1 MHPRLAAPRLAAAVL
16 ALFLAL
22 APAAAPAQVA
32 VFARAGAW
40 EAFGGTT
47 DDGKRLCGIS
57 TSGEGSWLG
66 VKYFKGDNGFT
77 IQLSSTDWTVKD
89 GEQVKVVMRFDRL
102 SPWAGAATGFHMSDG
117 DAALEL
123 EVPADKLALW
133 LREFRQ
139 SNTLLVEFP
148 EAPDVEDWKVDL
160 AGTTAI
166 TDRMIAC
173 MDRL

>member
-1 MHPRLAAPRLAAAVL
+1 MRARLAALL
-16 ALFLAL
+16 ALSLAL
-22 APAAAPAQVA
+22 ASPALAEVV

-40 EAFGGTT
+40 EAYGGTNA
-47 DDGKRLCGIS
+47 DGKRLCGIS
-57 TSGEGSWLG
+57 TSGEGMWIG
-66 VKYFKGDNGFT
+66 VKYFRGDDGFT
-77 IQLSSTDWTVKD
+77 VQLSSTDWTVKN
-89 GEQVKVVMRFDRL
+89 GEKVKVIMRFDRL
-102 SPWAGAATGFHMSDG
+102 SPWTGAATGFHMSDG

-123 EVPADKLALW
+123 DIPADKLGLW

-148 EAPDVEDWKVDL
+148 DAPDVEDWKVSL

>member
-1 MHPRLAAPRLAAAVL
+1 MRRRLAAALL
-16 ALFLAL
+16 AASLA
-22 APAAAPAQVA
+22 AIPPAFAEVT

-47 DDGKRLCGIS
+47 DDRKKVCGIS
-57 TSGEGSWLG
+57 TSGEGLWFG
-66 VKYFKGDNGFT
+66 VKYFKGDDGFT
-77 IQLSSTDWTVKD
+77 VQLSSSDWTVKD
-89 GEQVKVVMRFDRL
+89 GEKVKVTMRFDRL
-102 SPWAGAATGFHMSDG
+102 SPWSGPATGFHMSDG

-123 EVPADKLALW
+123 DIPANRLSLW

-148 EAPDVEDWKVDL
+148 DAPDVEDWKVSL

-173 MDRL
+173 MDAM

>member
-1 MHPRLAAPRLAAAVL
+1 MRPRLAAALL
-16 ALFLAL
+16 AASLAITP
-22 APAAAPAQVA
+22 PALIAQARAEVT
-32 VFARAGAW
+32 VFAKAGAW
-40 EAFGGTT
+40 EAFGGRTN
-47 DDGKRLCGIS
+47 DGKRVCGIS
-57 TSGEGSWLG
+57 TSGDDMWLG
-66 VKYFKGDNGFT
+66 VKYFAGDDGFT

-89 GEQVKVVMRFDRL
+89 GERVKVIMRFDRL
-102 SPWAGAATGFHMSDG
+102 SPWSGAATGFHMSDG

-123 EVPADKLALW
+123 EIPANKLTLW

>member
-1 MHPRLAAPRLAAAVL
+1 MRLRLAAALL
-16 ALFLAL
+16 ALSLAAIPAAL
-22 APAAAPAQVA
+22 AEVV

-40 EAFGGTT
+40 QAFGGTT

-57 TSGEGSWLG
+57 TSGEGIWFG
-66 VKYFKGDNGFT
+66 VKYFRGDNGFT
-77 IQLSSTDWTVKD
+77 VQLSSTDWSLKD
-89 GEQVKVVMRFDRL
+89 GEKVKVIMRFDRL
-102 SPWAGAATGFHMSDG
+102 SPWTGAATGFHMTDG

-123 EVPADKLALW
+123 EIPADKLTLW

-148 EAPDVEDWKVDL
+148 EADDVEDWKVSL

-166 TDRMIAC
+166 TDRLVAC
-173 MDRL
+173 MDAM

>member
-1 MHPRLAAPRLAAAVL
+1 MRRRFAALLALSLAAAVT
-16 ALFLAL
+16 APSAL
-22 APAAAPAQVA
+22 AQVV

-40 EAFGGTT
+40 QAFGGTN
-47 DDGKRLCGIS
+47 DDGKRLCGIA
-57 TSGEGSWLG
+57 TEGKGMWFG

-77 IQLSSTDWTVKD
+77 IQLSSSDWKVKD
-89 GEQVKVVMRFDRL
+89 GEKIRVTMRFDHL
-102 SPWAGAATGFHMSDG
+102 SPWSGPATGFHMSDG

-123 EVPADKLALW
+123 EIPADKLTLW

-139 SNTLLVEFP
+139 SNQLHVGFP
-148 EAPDVEDWKVDL
+148 DATDVEDWKVNV

-166 TDRMIAC
+166 SDRMIAC